1 MSRRP
6 KFTPEPQPSFIEPG
20 AGSATMPGM
29 TALAPFEAD
38 VDPRRGPL
46 DLEIVVPVY
55 NEAAQLAERITALRT
70 FLDESFPF
78 RALVTIVDNASTD
91 DTMRVAQSLAASVPG
106 VAAMHLPRKGRGFAL
121 RSAWSTSIAPVVAYM
136 DVDL

>member
-29 TALAPFEAD
+29 TARAPFEGD
-38 VDPRRGPL
+38 VDPRRTPL
-46 DLEIVVPVY
+46 DVEIVVPVY
-55 NEAAQLAERITALRT
+55 NEAAQLTERITALRT
-70 FLDESFPF
+70 FLDDSFPF

-91 DTMRVAQSLAASVPG
+91 DTNRVAGELAASMPG
-106 VAAMHLPRKGRGFAL
+106 VAAMHLARKGRGYGVTL
-121 RSAWSTSIAPVVAYM
+121 GWLSHC
-136 DVDL
+136 